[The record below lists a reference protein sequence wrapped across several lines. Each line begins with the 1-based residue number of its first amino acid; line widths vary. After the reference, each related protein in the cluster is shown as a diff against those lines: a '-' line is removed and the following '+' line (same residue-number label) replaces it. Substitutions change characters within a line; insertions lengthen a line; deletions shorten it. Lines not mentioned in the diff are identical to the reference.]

1 MIFFV
6 KGHFMKQKGFTLI
19 ELMIV
24 ITIIGILA
32 SIAIPAYQEYIIR
45 ARITEGLEMGSAA
58 QRAITETALTNNRLP
73 ESQHDTGFNSP
84 RPTKNVSSIT
94 IGTQGLVTITYTPLA
109 NGGTIIL
116 SPTLTTN
123 GEVTWDCKGGSV
135 LPKYRPAACR
145 P

>member
-1 MIFFV
+1 
-6 KGHFMKQKGFTLI
+6 MKQKGFTLI

-32 SIAIPAYQEYIIR
+32 SIAIPAYQDYIIR
-45 ARITEGLEMGSAA
+45 ARITEGLEMGTAA
-58 QRAITETALTNNRLP
+58 QRAITETSLTNNALP
-73 ESQHDTGFNSP
+73 ESQGETSYSSP
-84 RPTKNVSSIT
+84 SPTKNVSSIT

-109 NGGTIIL
+109 HGGTIIL
-116 SPTLTTN
+116 SPKLATT